1 MKAAITII
9 LALLVGFAIG
19 QGLAQRSHAQILQ
32 AQWDAEIRRFE
43 YAYEQ
48 VDSCASDTCVEAW
61 SELLGHDVE
70 AK

>member
-1 MKAAITII
+1 MKTALLLI
-9 LALLVGFAIG
+9 LALLVGYAVG
-19 QGLAQRSHAQILQ
+19 NLVAARDHARTLQ

-48 VDSCASDTCVEAW
+48 VDSCSSDTCVEAW
-61 SELLGHDVE
+61 SELLGRDVE